1 MSSVEKLEQLK
12 PHGHRMNS
20 MFEGSSPAI
29 TPRVWE
35 VGALCHA
42 IADALQARFNP
53 VAVRGEL
60 SGFSRASS
68 GHCYFNLKD
77 ASGQIRCAM
86 FRRAA
91 DQVGFSPRDGE
102 LVEVRGKLGVYE
114 QRGDLQLVVE
124 SMQRAGQG
132 ALFEQFL
139 RLKAQLESEGLF
151 EMARKRRLPAL
162 PRGIGVVT
170 SLGAAAVHDVVTALR
185 RRVPHIPVVIVPA
198 LVQGAQAPQSLVQA
212 LSKMY
217 QLAQEGKGF
226 EGDLISNS
234 ANRPVIDTIL
244 LVRGGGSLE
253 DLWAFNDEQ
262 LARTIVQSP
271 VPLISGVGHETD
283 FTIADFCA
291 DLRAPTPTAAAELV
305 AQPREVWLG
314 ALELMQDRLN
324 NGMQRVLDRQAQR
337 LDIVA
342 QRLGRPSEQLAR
354 NHLHLSR
361 QAQRLQHGML
371 LKLERMAH
379 SQKALEANLPQVF
392 QRSLAQ
398 RQQMLERMDMRLQ
411 LLDPRLVLQRGYALL
426 SDDRGRPVTSVQE
439 AVPGA
444 ALTAQLCDGAV
455 DLVVTQPRLL

>member
-1 MSSVEKLEQLK
+1 
-12 PHGHRMNS
+12 
-20 MFEGSSPAI
+20 MFDSSSPAA

-53 VAVRGEL
+53 VTVRGEL
-60 SGFSRASS
+60 SGFSRAAS

-91 DQVGFSPRDGE
+91 EQVGFSPRDGE
-102 LVEVRGKLGVYE
+102 LVEVRGRLGVYE

-124 SMQRAGQG
+124 GMQRAGQG

-139 RLKAQLESEGLF
+139 RLKSQLESEGLF
-151 EMARKRRLPAL
+151 DTARKRSLAPL

-170 SLGAAAVHDVVTALR
+170 SLGAAALHDVVTALR

-198 LVQGAQAPQSLVQA
+198 LVQGVQAPQSIVQA

-217 QLAQEGKGF
+217 QLAQAGQSLESGLASEK
-226 EGDLISNS
+226 SQ
-234 ANRPVIDTIL
+234 RPVIDTIL

-262 LARTIVQSP
+262 VARTIVQSP

-314 ALELMQDRLN
+314 TLELMQDRLDN
-324 NGMQRVLDRQAQR
+324 AVQRLLDRQAQR
-337 LDIVA
+337 LDLA
-342 QRLGRPSEQLAR
+342 AGRLGRPSEQLAR
-354 NHLHLSR
+354 NHLQLSR
-361 QAQRLQHGML
+361 QAQRLRHAML
-371 LKLERMAH
+371 LKLQRLA
-379 SQKALEANLPQVF
+379 QNQQALQVNLPHML
-392 QRSLAQ
+392 QRSLE
-398 RQQMLERMDMRLQ
+398 QQKHRLDRTDLRLQ

-426 SDDRGRPVTSVQE
+426 TDDKGKPITQVKQ
-439 AVPGA
+439 AAPGT
-444 ALTAQLCDGAV
+444 ALKAQLSDGSV

>member
-1 MSSVEKLEQLK
+1 
-12 PHGHRMNS
+12 
-20 MFEGSSPAI
+20 MFERPNSAT
-29 TPRVWE
+29 TPHVWE

-42 IADALQARFNP
+42 IGDALQARFNP

-60 SGFSRASS
+60 SGFSRAAS

-91 DQVGFSPRDGE
+91 EQVGFSPRDGE
-102 LVEVRGKLGVYE
+102 LVEVRGRLGVYE

-151 EMARKRRLPAL
+151 DPARKRPLPPL
-162 PRGIGVVT
+162 PRGIGLVT
-170 SLGAAAVHDVVTALR
+170 SLGAAALHDVVTALR

-198 LVQGAQAPQSLVQA
+198 LVQGPQAPQSLVQA
-212 LSKMY
+212 LSKLY
-217 QLAQEGKGF
+217 RLAQAGNEAS
-226 EGDLISNS
+226 GDLRVDS
-234 ANRPVIDTIL
+234 ARQPVIDTIL

-291 DLRAPTPTAAAELV
+291 DLRAPTPTAAAELA
-305 AQPREVWLG
+305 AQP
-314 ALELMQDRLN
+314 
-324 NGMQRVLDRQAQR
+324 
-337 LDIVA
+337 
-342 QRLGRPSEQLAR
+342 
-354 NHLHLSR
+354 
-361 QAQRLQHGML
+361 
-371 LKLERMAH
+371 
-379 SQKALEANLPQVF
+379 
-392 QRSLAQ
+392 
-398 RQQMLERMDMRLQ
+398 
-411 LLDPRLVLQRGYALL
+411 
-426 SDDRGRPVTSVQE
+426 
-439 AVPGA
+439 
-444 ALTAQLCDGAV
+444 
-455 DLVVTQPRLL
+455 

>member
-1 MSSVEKLEQLK
+1 M
-12 PHGHRMNS
+12 
-20 MFEGSSPAI
+20 
-29 TPRVWE
+29 WE

-42 IADALQARFNP
+42 IGDALQARFNP

-60 SGFSRASS
+60 SGFSRAAS

-91 DQVGFSPRDGE
+91 EQVGFSPRDGE
-102 LVEVRGKLGVYE
+102 LVEVRGRLGVYE

-151 EMARKRRLPAL
+151 DPARKRSLPPL
-162 PRGIGVVT
+162 PRGIGLVT
-170 SLGAAAVHDVVTALR
+170 SLGAAALHDVVTALR

-198 LVQGAQAPQSLVQA
+198 LVQGLQAPQSLVQA
-212 LSKMY
+212 LLKLY
-217 QLAQEGKGF
+217 RLAQEGQ
-226 EGDLISNS
+226 EASGDLRGDS
-234 ANRPVIDTIL
+234 AQQPVIDTIL

-314 ALELMQDRLN
+314 TLGLMQDRLDN
-324 NGMQRVLDRQAQR
+324 AVQRVLDRQAQR
-337 LDIVA
+337 LDIAA

-354 NHLHLSR
+354 NQLQLSR
-361 QAQRLQHGML
+361 QAQRLRHAML
-371 LKLERMAH
+371 LKLQRLA
-379 SQKALEANLPQVF
+379 QNQQALQVNLPNIF
-392 QRSLAQ
+392 QRNLE
-398 RQQMLERMDMRLQ
+398 QQKQALDRIDLRLQ

-426 SDDRGRPVTSVQE
+426 TDEQGRAVTQVRQ

-444 ALTAQLCDGAV
+444 ALKAQLSDGAV
-455 DLVVTQPRLL
+455 DVVVTQPRLL

>member
-1 MSSVEKLEQLK
+1 MEKSGLAN
-12 PHGHRMNS
+12 PARHRMNS
-20 MFEGSSPAI
+20 MFETSKPMTA
-29 TPRVWE
+29 PHVWD

-42 IADALQARFNP
+42 IGDALQARFNP

-60 SGFSRASS
+60 SGFSRAAS

-91 DQVGFSPRDGE
+91 EHVGFSPRDGE
-102 LVEVRGKLGVYE
+102 LLEVRGRLGVYE

-124 SMQRAGQG
+124 TMQRAGQG

-139 RLKAQLESEGLF
+139 RLKAQLEAEGLF
-151 EMARKRRLPAL
+151 DAGRKRSLPPL

-170 SLGAAAVHDVVTALR
+170 SLGAAALHDVITALR

-217 QLAQEGKGF
+217 RLAQAGQASD
-226 EGDLISNS
+226 GDL
-234 ANRPVIDTIL
+234 AQKAGQPLIDTIL

-271 VPLISGVGHETD
+271 VPLVSGVGHETD

-314 ALELMQDRLN
+314 ALGLMQDRLDN
-324 NGMQRVLDRQAQR
+324 AVQHMLDRQAQR
-337 LDIVA
+337 LDLA
-342 QRLGRPSEQLAR
+342 GQRLGRPSQQLAR
-354 NHLHLSR
+354 EQLQLSR
-361 QAQRLQHGML
+361 HAQRLRHAMLIKLQH
-371 LKLERMAH
+371 KA
-379 SQKALEANLPQVF
+379 QNQQALEANLPQIL
-392 QRSLAQ
+392 QRSLE
-398 RQQMLERMDMRLQ
+398 RQKQQLERMDLRLQ

-426 SDDRGRPVTSVQE
+426 TDDGGKPVTQVAQAPAGS
-439 AVPGA
+439 
-444 ALTAQLCDGAV
+444 ALKAQLSDGSL
-455 DLVVTQPRLL
+455 DLVVTPPRLL